1 MATGQGD
8 GQAGVWHLQLWG
20 RPSHAGLHWQNL
32 QKPHSC
38 LHDQSKITLMGK
50 VSIRYCR
57 FKEKSQTKNIPLGK
71 VSIHN
76 KIKLVL
82 GKVSNYKIKNCSN
95 LFFNWSLFS
104 LLTNWSV
111 FFLPRMRVPFSW
123 SLRPGQLWGVWG
135 VWRGRNWHSETCGYL
150 SVTKGV
156 RSIISQRLPLK
167 QRNGLGYLFIQN
179 ILNAFS
185 CFKEEDM
192 KQFECSEFFVV

>member
-1 MATGQGD
+1 MSFRNKEIFDFKLYVAMATGQGD

-82 GKVSNYKIKNCSN
+82 GKVSNYKIKN
-95 LFFNWSLFS
+95 WSLFL
-104 LLTNWSV
+104 LLTNYNLC
-111 FFLPRMRVPFSW
+111 FFSPGWGFLSAEAWGPVSSEGYGECDGGETGIPRHVDIY
-123 SLRPGQLWGVWG
+123 LLQ
-135 VWRGRNWHSETCGYL
+135 RG
-150 SVTKGV
+150 
-156 RSIISQRLPLK
+156 
-167 QRNGLGYLFIQN
+167 
-179 ILNAFS
+179 
-185 CFKEEDM
+185 
-192 KQFECSEFFVV
+192 